1 MKGEARAGN
10 DCIRATADDHHGM
23 SYPVVFVAARLDHRL
38 MAINPSGWGWAKR
51 HQPHRIIGSRLMAVN
66 PSG

>member
-38 MAINPSGWGWAKR
+38 MA
-51 HQPHRIIGSRLMAVN
+51 VN